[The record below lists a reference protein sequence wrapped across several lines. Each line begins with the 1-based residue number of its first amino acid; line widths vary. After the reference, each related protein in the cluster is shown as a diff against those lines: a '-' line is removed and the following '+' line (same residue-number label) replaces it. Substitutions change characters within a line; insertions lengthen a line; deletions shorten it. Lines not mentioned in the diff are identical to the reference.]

1 MPCPTNKILDSP
13 FVVNNRAKSASAL
26 PTIRVENVNSSHAHT
41 PIPVNYAMVTTQSTN
56 AHPLPSEHGRL
67 EITTPV
73 NWDKLNKELDGY
85 DQDLRSYLVNG
96 FKNGFSIG
104 CVSTPN
110 APFPKNHSSALKHS
124 NVIQDHI
131 RKGLSL
137 KRIAGP
143 YATPPYSQFVSSPL
157 GVVPK
162 SEPGKFRVIHDL
174 SYPKENSVNSYIP
187 KEYSTVQYDTI
198 DLIIQLVQKYGK
210 NCLMAKTDIED
221 AFRIIPVN
229 PADYHLLGFS
239 WDNEFYFDK
248 CLPMGA
254 SSSCQ
259 VFERLSVALQWVM
272 QTKYKAGDMSHILDD
287 FFFIGPAD
295 LPNCKNDLTH
305 FLYLCK
311 TIGVPIKMSKT
322 QTPTK
327 SIIIY
332 GIEIDSTKMEARLPL
347 GKVEKIRTHLL
358 NMQSREQTNLRDLQ
372 SLIGLLNFACSVVV
386 PGRAFLRRLID
397 LTCGVQNHD
406 DLIDLTDET
415 KSDIETWVS
424 FLASFNGKSVFL
436 SQKWFSSDHITLYTD
451 ASGSLGFAA
460 IFGSNWFVSHW
471 RENMENYQIAI
482 KELFPIVLA
491 IEIWGEE
498 MKNKKV
504 LFMSDNLAVV
514 QVINKQTSKEVTL
527 MKLVRRL
534 VLATLKWNIHFRAKH
549 IPGKYNIAADKLS
562 RFQFQAA
569 FQYMPQLEPNPTLI
583 PEPLLEL

>member
-1 MPCPTNKILDSP
+1 
-13 FVVNNRAKSASAL
+13 
-26 PTIRVENVNSSHAHT
+26 
-41 PIPVNYAMVTTQSTN
+41 MVTTQSTN
-56 AHPLPSEHGRL
+56 AHPLPSEPGSL
-67 EITTPV
+67 EIPTPV
-73 NWDKLNKELDGY
+73 KWDKLNKELEGY

-110 APFPKNHSSALKHS
+110 APFSKNHNSALKHS

-131 RKGLSL
+131 RKSLSL

-143 YATPPYSQFVSSPL
+143 YSTPPYSPFVSSPL

-162 SEPGKFRVIHDL
+162 SEPGKFRIIHDL
-174 SYPKENSVNSYIP
+174 SYPKENSVNSNIP

-198 DLIIQLVQKYGK
+198 DLVIQLVQTYGK

-259 VFERLSVALQWVM
+259 VFEHLSVALQWIM

-305 FLYLCK
+305 FLFLCK
-311 TIGVPIKMSKT
+311 SIGVPIKMSKT

-332 GIEIDSTKMEARLPL
+332 GIEIDSTEMEARLPS

-358 NMQSREQTNLRDLQ
+358 NMQTRNQTNLRDLQ

-397 LTCGVQNHD
+397 LTCGVQNQD

-424 FLASFNGKSVFL
+424 FLTSFNGKSVFL
-436 SQKWFSSDHITLYTD
+436 SQKWFSSDHLTLYTD

-471 RENMENYQIAI
+471 RENTKNYQIAI

-491 IEIWGEE
+491 IEVWGEE
-498 MKNKKV
+498 MQNRKV

-514 QVINKQTSKEVTL
+514 QIINKQTSKEITL

-534 VLATLKWNIHFRAKH
+534 VLATLKCNIHFRAKH

-562 RFQFQAA
+562 RFQFQTA
-569 FQYMPQLEPNPTLI
+569 FQYMPQLEPNSTPI
-583 PEPLLEL
+583 PESLLEL